1 MVRMLL
7 EAKKV
12 AKRKKIENWNTLEVS
27 KVKDKRFSI
36 IGPDGDRI
44 SFGLWPYKGDGTF
57 LDHNDVEIR
66 DAWRA
71 RHSKI
76 KRGNN
81 LAYKDKS
88 SPEYYSWNILW

>member
-12 AKRKKIENWNTLEVS
+12 AKRKKIENWMTLKVS
-27 KVKDKRFSI
+27 TVKDKRFSI
-36 IGPDGDRI
+36 VGPDGEVI
-44 SFGLWPYKGDGTF
+44 NFGLYPYKGEGTF
-57 LDHNDVEIR
+57 LDHNDVDLR
-66 DAWRA
+66 DAWRK

-76 KRGNN
+76 MKGDK
-81 LAYKDKS
+81 LAYKDKT